1 MWFMASMNPSPI
13 ISPHQSAAFGKEG
26 MPFSQAMVSLTK
38 QEYIQLKWDGR
49 YWKRQHDRAV
59 AREAA
64 LKQELE
70 RAQAEIRD
78 LKQRLY
84 GKRSEKGATASEALP
99 GGEKPPRPRGQ
110 APGGKGHGRTA
121 RPLLPVVEEMRTLP
135 PEDRACPCCKLP
147 FAPFPGTED
156 SEIVEIQVGAYVR
169 KVRRERYR
177 KACQCPGVPGV
188 VAAPPAPRPVPK
200 CGQGV
205 SVWVE
210 VLLGKYLHS
219 IPTNRLC
226 ADLESLGAPIAPGT
240 LAGGLQKLLPLFE
253 PLRDALLEKH
263 LAERLF
269 HGDETRWKVFEAVEG
284 KVGHRW
290 FPWLTRSASAVCF
303 WMAPGRGADVPKQH
317 MAGLDREALVIFVCD
332 RYSAY
337 PCWAK
342 DYPMVLLAFCWA
354 HVRRDF
360 LDGAKARPELAAW
373 MHAWVES
380 IGELYHLNSRR
391 LEVWDGALPLDRQS
405 PAFQSRHQALTGRLA
420 AMAAKRDLCLGD
432 ATLHSARRKVLD
444 SLKNHWP
451 GLTVF
456 ADHPQTPMDN
466 NKAENSHRNPVTG
479 RKNYYGS
486 GAVWSAELA
495 AMLFSIL
502 QTVILWGLNPRHW
515 LHAFLTACAENGGQP
530 LADLSPFLPWE
541 MGEARRDAL
550 KRPMKTAFPP
560 QPNAPAAHDTS

>member
-1 MWFMASMNPSPI
+1 MNPLPI
-13 ISPHQSAAFGKEG
+13 IPPHQPAVFRKEG
-26 MPFSQAMVSLTK
+26 TPFSKAIVSLTK

-59 AREAA
+59 VRAA
-64 LKQELE
+64 AFKQELE
-70 RAQAEIRD
+70 LAQARIRD
-78 LKQRLY
+78 LEQRLY
-84 GKRSEKGATASEALP
+84 GKRGEKGTTASEAQP
-99 GGEKPPRPRGQ
+99 GGVKPSRPRGQ
-110 APGGKGHGRTA
+110 VPGSKGHGRTV

-135 PEDRACPCCKLP
+135 PEAQACPCCRLP

-169 KVRRERYR
+169 KVKRMRYR
-177 KACQCPGVPGV
+177 KACQCPDVPGV
-188 VAAPPAPRPVPK
+188 IAAPPAPRLIPK
-200 CGQGV
+200 CDQGV

-210 VLLGKYLHS
+210 VLLGKYLYS

-226 ADLESLGAPIAPGT
+226 ADLKSLGAPIAPGT
-240 LAGGLQKLLPLFE
+240 LAGGLQKLVPLFE
-253 PLRDALLEKH
+253 PLRDALLERH
-263 LAERLF
+263 LEERLF
-269 HGDETRWKVFEAVEG
+269 HGDETRWKVFEEIEG
-284 KVGHRW
+284 KAGHRW
-290 FPWLTRSASAVCF
+290 FLWLTRSASVVYF
-303 WMAPGRGADVPKQH
+303 WMAQGRGADVLKGH
-317 MAGLDREALVIFVCD
+317 MAGLDKEAFVIFVCD
-332 RYSAY
+332 RYSVY

-360 LDGAKARPELAAW
+360 LDGAKAWPELAAW

-380 IGELYHLNSRR
+380 IGELYHLNSQR
-391 LEVWDGALPLDRQS
+391 LEVWDGALPLVKQS
-405 PAFQSRHQALTGRLA
+405 PAFQSRHLALTGRLA
-420 AMAAKRDLCLGD
+420 AMAAKRDLCLAD
-432 ATLHSARRKVLD
+432 ANLHGEQKKVLN

-515 LHAFLTACAENGGQP
+515 LQAFLTACAENGGQP
-530 LADLSPFLPWE
+530 LADLTPFLPWA

-550 KRPMKTAFPP
+550 KQPPP
-560 QPNAPAAHDTS
+560 QALPPPDAPAPHDTS

>member
-1 MWFMASMNPSPI
+1 MENMNPLPI
-13 ISPHQSAAFGKEG
+13 IPPHQPAVFRKEG
-26 MPFSQAMVSLTK
+26 TPFSKAIVSLTK

-59 AREAA
+59 VRAA
-64 LKQELE
+64 AFKQELE
-70 RAQAEIRD
+70 LAQARIRD
-78 LKQRLY
+78 LEQRLY
-84 GKRSEKGATASEALP
+84 GKRSEKGTTASEAQP
-99 GGEKPPRPRGQ
+99 GGVNPSRPRGQ
-110 APGGKGHGRTA
+110 VPGSKGHGRTA

-135 PEDRACPCCKLP
+135 PEAQACPCCRLP

-169 KVRRERYR
+169 KVKRMRYR
-177 KACQCPGVPGV
+177 KACQCPDVPGV
-188 VAAPPAPRPVPK
+188 IAAPPAPRLIPK
-200 CGQGV
+200 CDQGV

-210 VLLGKYLHS
+210 VLLGKYLYS

-226 ADLESLGAPIAPGT
+226 ADLKSLGAPIAPGT
-240 LAGGLQKLLPLFE
+240 LAGGLQKLVPLFE
-253 PLRDALLEKH
+253 PLRDALLERH
-263 LAERLF
+263 LEERLF
-269 HGDETRWKVFEAVEG
+269 HGDETRWKVFEEIEG
-284 KVGHRW
+284 KAGHRW
-290 FPWLTRSASAVCF
+290 FLWLTRSASVVYF
-303 WMAPGRGADVPKQH
+303 WMAQGRGADVLKGH
-317 MAGLDREALVIFVCD
+317 MAGLDKEAFVIFVCD
-332 RYSAY
+332 RYSVY

-360 LDGAKARPELAAW
+360 LDGAKAWPELAAW

-380 IGELYHLNSRR
+380 IGELYHLNSQR
-391 LEVWDGALPLDRQS
+391 LEVWDGALPLVKQS
-405 PAFQSRHQALTGRLA
+405 PAFQSRHLALTGRLA
-420 AMAAKRDLCLGD
+420 AMAAERDLCLAD
-432 ATLHSARRKVLD
+432 ATLHGAQRKVLN

-530 LADLSPFLPWE
+530 LADLTPFLPWA
-541 MGEARRDAL
+541 MGEARLHAL
-550 KRPMKTAFPP
+550 KQPP
-560 QPNAPAAHDTS
+560 PALPPPDAPAPHDTS

>member
-1 MWFMASMNPSPI
+1 MNPSP
-13 ISPHQSAAFGKEG
+13 SSSTHQPTASGKQG
-26 MPFSQAMVSLTK
+26 TPFSQTIVQLTQ
-38 QEYIQLKWDGR
+38 QEYLQLKWDSR
-49 YWKRQHDRAV
+49 YWRRQHNRAI
-59 AREAA
+59 AREAS
-64 LKQELE
+64 LQQELE

-78 LKQRLY
+78 LKQRRY

-99 GGEKPPRPRGQ
+99 GAAKAPRPRGQ
-110 APGGKGHGRTA
+110 APGGKGHGRTP
-121 RPLLPVVEEMRTLP
+121 RPLLPVVEELRALP
-135 PEDRACPCCKLP
+135 PEGQACPCCKAP

-156 SEIVEIQVGAYVR
+156 SDLVEIQVSAYVR
-169 KVRRERYR
+169 QVKRQRYR
-177 KACQCPGVPGV
+177 KTCQCPNVPGV
-188 VAAPPAPRPVPK
+188 VTAPPAPRLIPK
-200 CGQGV
+200 CNQGV

-210 VLLGKYLHS
+210 VLLRKYLHS

-226 ADLESLGAPIAPGT
+226 ADLEGQGAPIAPGT
-240 LAGGLQKLLPLFE
+240 LAGGLKKLAPLFE
-253 PLRDALLEKH
+253 PLKTALLERH

-269 HGDETRWKVFEAVEG
+269 HGDETRWKVFQAIAG

-290 FPWLTRSASAVCF
+290 FLWLTRSASVVYF
-303 WMAPGRGADVPKQH
+303 GMAPGRGAEVLKKH
-317 MAGLDREALVIFVCD
+317 FAGLDQEALVIFVCD

-342 DYPMVLLAFCWA
+342 DYPKVLLAFCWA

-360 LDGAKARPELAAW
+360 LDGAKAWPELAAW
-373 MHAWVES
+373 MHAWVEA
-380 IGELYHLNSRR
+380 IGELYHLNGQR
-391 LEVWDGALPLDRQS
+391 LEAWDEALPLDGQS
-405 PAFQSRHQALTGRLA
+405 PAFQARHQGLSDRLA
-420 AMAAKRDLCLGD
+420 AMAEKRDRCLED
-432 ATLHSARRKVLD
+432 ATLHGAQKKVLN

-456 ADHPQTPMDN
+456 VGHPQTPMDN

-495 AMLFSIL
+495 AILFSIL

-530 LADLSPFLPWE
+530 LTDLTPFLPWT
-541 MGEARRDAL
+541 MDEARRNAL
-550 KRPMKTAFPP
+550 KQPLKPAVPEPP
-560 QPNAPAAHDTS
+560 LNAPPDTS